1 MGTSFDAGDN
11 GLGVSEIIGEAKL
24 SSSLRS
30 PLKSGGA
37 LPRNMSMQAY
47 EPSEQF
53 TGEDERIEST
63 EQTLPSARY
72 EKPEKPERQERLE
85 RQEKEPR
92 LEKQQKRPEKREEI
106 KVVEARHERKSTAD
120 LPVIIYE
127 GKKPPVQMQGE

>member
-1 MGTSFDAGDN
+1 MRTSFDAGDN

-72 EKPEKPERQERLE
+72 EKPERQERLE

-127 GKKPPVQMQGE
+127 GKKPPV